1 MFEKL
6 TKGSVLAKPDFLQVF
21 SFNGA
26 GGVSDQLPQKPNKSA
41 KRVSNYPFLFLA
53 IKFESAYFDKPQ
65 IAISGT
71 KHTLTTPNGKIIH
84 RKSPMSTPITDFVHE
99 NSNRWNGPRGLDG

>member
-6 TKGSVLAKPDFLQVF
+6 TNGSVLAKPDFLQVF

-26 GGVSDQLPQKPNKSA
+26 GGVSDQLPLKPNKS
-41 KRVSNYPFLFLA
+41 VSNYSFLFLA
-53 IKFESAYFDKPQ
+53 MKFESAYFDKPQ

-71 KHTLTTPNGKIIH
+71 KHTLTTPNGNIIH
-84 RKSPMSTPITDFVHE
+84 RKTPMSTPITDCVHE
-99 NSNRWNGPRGLDG
+99 NSNRGNGPRGLDG